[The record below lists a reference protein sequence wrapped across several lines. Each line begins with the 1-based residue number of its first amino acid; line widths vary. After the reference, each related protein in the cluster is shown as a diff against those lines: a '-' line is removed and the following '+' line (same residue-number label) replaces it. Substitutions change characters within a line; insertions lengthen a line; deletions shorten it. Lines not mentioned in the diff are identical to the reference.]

1 MVSKTVKIV
10 NEQGFHM
17 RPASVF
23 SQEMAKFDS
32 EIYLKGNGKTAN
44 GKSVMTLIAS
54 GFKCGTDITVEC
66 TGAEEEAQ
74 LAKAVEMIEAG
85 LGD

>member
-1 MVSKTVKIV
+1 MVSKNVKIV

-23 SQEMAKFDS
+23 AQEMAKFDS
-32 EIYLKGNGKTAN
+32 EITISGGGKQAN
-44 GKSVMTLIAS
+44 GKSVMTLIAG
-54 GFKCGTDITVEC
+54 GFKCGTEVTVEC